1 VVVPSTARY
10 CPSCGNPISAERR
23 AEERKLATVLFAD
36 LVGSTA
42 LADSTDAERTRAL
55 LNRFYDV
62 MAAEIA
68 DMGGTV
74 EKFIGDAVVAAFGAP
89 AIEKPFPLGAVTQTS
104 PKAQKGEERRS
115 WAGRTGKRP

>member
-1 VVVPSTARY
+1 MTATTIVAMQSGPHCGVVVPSTARY
-10 CPSCGNPISAERR
+10 CPSCGSLIADERP

-42 LADSTDAERTRAL
+42 LAASTDAERTRAL
-55 LNRFYDV
+55 LNRFYEA

-89 AIEKPFPLGAVTQTS
+89 AALEDHADRALHAALS
-104 PKAQKGEERRS
+104 
-115 WAGRTGKRP
+115 